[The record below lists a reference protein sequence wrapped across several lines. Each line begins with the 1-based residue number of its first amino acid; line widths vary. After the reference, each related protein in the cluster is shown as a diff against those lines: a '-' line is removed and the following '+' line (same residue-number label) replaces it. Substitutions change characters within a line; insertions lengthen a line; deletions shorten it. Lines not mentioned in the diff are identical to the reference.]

1 MIEQK
6 AAANHESNDHI
17 MSTITLV
24 IGIRGG
30 SLIDF
35 ETTGRPKRDGE
46 HEVVTLGYMEGN
58 KISITQRKTKDKSQF
73 YKEIKGILEGLS
85 KPYFSYNADFER
97 EIMETELRLSVK
109 PQDFVDI
116 MQPWKVKAERRGLK
130 WPKLDELISEP
141 EDYFKEHKIS
151 GKDVPSIWKAYL
163 MTGDE
168 KILKIIMEHC
178 LSDILREAILLYQG
192 MNIQQIKQ
200 AFPDSFT
207 YVSPWS

>member
-1 MIEQK
+1 MIEQE
-6 AAANHESNDHI
+6 ATANHESKDHI
-17 MSTITLV
+17 MSTITLAV
-24 IGIRGG
+24 AIERG

-73 YKEIKGILEGLS
+73 YKETKNILEGLS

-97 EIMETELRLSVK
+97 EIMETELGLSVK

-116 MQPWKVKAERRGLK
+116 MQPWKVKADGRGFK

-163 MTGDE
+163 TTGDE
-168 KILKIIMEHC
+168 KILEIIMEHC
-178 LSDILREAILLYQG
+178 LSDILREAILLHQG
-192 MNIQQIKQ
+192 MNIQQIRQ
-200 AFPDSFT
+200 AFPNSVT
-207 YVSPWS
+207 NMSP